1 MASSKM
7 QMLER
12 QFARREER
20 IPVVPETGSLG
31 AAIDAMVQEEIA
43 RKVGESMEKTATDR
57 KLDRLFNKPERPVSD
72 FKQLP
77 PTPRTPFPTAPAEAW
92 VHRDGA
98 NKIVWTEMTHNGKTT
113 KFKIIRDG
121 AGLMIGCKEISES
134 PVLPAPDIEFK
145 ADAREYHPG
154 VPRK

>member
-1 MASSKM
+1 MTSPKL

-12 QFARREER
+12 QMARREER
-20 IPVVPETGSLG
+20 IPVAEPSGIG
-31 AAIDAMVQEEIA
+31 AAIEELIAGEVA
-43 RKVGESMEKTATDR
+43 RKVGEVEKAANNK
-57 KLDRLFNKPERPVSD
+57 KLDRLFNKPERPMTD

-77 PTPRTPFPTAPAEAW
+77 PTPRTPFPTAPMEAW

-98 NKIVWTEMTHNGKTT
+98 NKIVWAEMINNGRTVKV
-113 KFKIIRDG
+113 KIIRDG

-145 ADAREYHPG
+145 ADARQYKPG
-154 VPRK
+154 EPR